1 MNAHK
6 NARTTPYV
14 RELIVARHAA
24 GWESGEI
31 AEAIGVSRRTVH
43 KWLARFR
50 QGGCA
55 GLQNGSSAARRIAGR
70 LSDHTLARIVRLRR
84 EHRLTGADIARRL
97 NLKRATVA
105 GWLTRLGMGRLKLI
119 EPKAPVVR
127 YERQR
132 AGELIHIDTKKLGR
146 FARPGHRVT
155 GDRTGQ
161 SSARGAGY
169 DAVHVAIDDATRL
182 AYVEILPDE
191 KRASAIGFLI
201 RTLRFY
207 RSHGVK
213 VERVM
218 TDNGSAYKSHRFR
231 KALRLLKIKHIRTRP
246 YTPRTNGKAER
257 FIQTLLR
264 EWAYVKA
271 YPSSRHRNAALP
283 AFIDRYN
290 RQRPHASLAGRS
302 PAEALALKR

>member
-1 MNAHK
+1 VNAHK
-6 NARTTPYV
+6 NARTTLHI
-14 RELIVARHAA
+14 RELIVARHEA
-24 GWESGEI
+24 GWEIGEI
-31 AEAIGVSRRTVH
+31 ADAIGVSVRTVH
-43 KWLARFR
+43 KWLTRFR
-50 QGGCA
+50 QGGLA
-55 GLQNGSSAARRIAGR
+55 GLQNGASAARRIANR
-70 LSDHTLARIVRLRR
+70 LSDHTVALIVRLRR
-84 EHRLTGADIARRL
+84 DHRLTGAAIARRL

-105 GWLTRLGMGRLKLI
+105 GWLTRLGLGRLARLSS
-119 EPKAPVVR
+119 PQPPCR
-127 YERQR
+127 YERER

-161 SSARGAGY
+161 SNARGAGY
-169 DAVHVAIDDATRL
+169 DALHVAIDDATRL

-201 RTLRFY
+201 RMLRYF
-207 RSHGVK
+207 RSQGVA

-257 FIQTLLR
+257 FIQTCLR

-271 YPSSRHRNAALP
+271 YPSSKRRNAALP
-283 AFIDRYN
+283 TFINRYN
-290 RQRPHASLAGRS
+290 RKRPHASLNGKS
-302 PAEALALKR
+302 PADALQLKR

>member
-6 NARTTPYV
+6 NARTTPFI
-14 RELIVARHAA
+14 RELIVTRHEA
-24 GWESGEI
+24 GWETGEI
-31 AEAIGVSRRTVH
+31 ADAIGVSRRTVR

-50 QGGCA
+50 AGGMA
-55 GLQNGSSAARRIAGR
+55 GLQNGSSAALRIAGR
-70 LSDHTLARIVRLRR
+70 LSDHTIALIVRLRR

-105 GWLTRLGMGRLKLI
+105 GWLTRLGLGRLARLSPP
-119 EPKAPVVR
+119 EPPRR
-127 YERQR
+127 YERER

-182 AYVEILPDE
+182 AYAEILPDE
-191 KRASAIGFLI
+191 KRASAIGFLL
-201 RTLRFY
+201 RMLRFF
-207 RSHGVK
+207 RGQGVK

-231 KALRLLKIKHIRTRP
+231 KALRLLKIRHIRTRP

-257 FIQTLLR
+257 FIQTCLR
-264 EWAYVKA
+264 EWAYVKS
-271 YPSSRHRNAALP
+271 YPSSRRRNAALP

-290 RQRPHASLAGRS
+290 RNRPHASLAGKS
-302 PAEALALKR
+302 PADALQLKR